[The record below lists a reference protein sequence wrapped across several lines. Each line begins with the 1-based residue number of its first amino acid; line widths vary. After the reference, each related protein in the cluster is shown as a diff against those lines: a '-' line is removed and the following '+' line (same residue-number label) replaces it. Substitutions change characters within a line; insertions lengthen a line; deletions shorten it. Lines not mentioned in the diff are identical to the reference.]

1 MTLRD
6 KRVVFTLHVADLIHE
21 AGVLGYEI
29 ALNEVLRSQA
39 AANANAKA
47 GIGIKA
53 SLHVIGLAVDVA
65 LYRNGTYLTETEDYR
80 PLGEWWKLQSAPGYT
95 LRWGGDFSKLKDGC
109 HFSLEHEGRS

>member
-6 KRVVFTLHVADLIHE
+6 KRVAFTLHVADLIHE

-39 AANANAKA
+39 AANANAA
-47 GIGIKA
+47 VGTGIRN

-65 LYRNGTYLTETEDYR
+65 LYRCGEYLTASEDYR
-80 PLGEWWKLQSAPGYT
+80 SLGEWWELQSTPEYT
-95 LRWGGDFSKLKDGC
+95 LSWGGRFGDGN
-109 HFSLEHEGRS
+109 HYSMMHEGRR